1 MERKLYLPRFFAVL
15 LAALA
20 LAACS
25 PAAAPGLTAQ
35 PPTLVPAASAAP
47 ENTATLIP
55 AGSPTPEN
63 PSTVISTPEGT
74 PSAAPSEPAPVTITL
89 ANNNQ
94 SITLQVGQRF
104 LLQLGDSNRW
114 NVNIDNQDVV
124 SRLVNISV
132 VKGAQGV
139 YEAHRTGNALLS
151 AVGTAVCDPTQGVCS
166 HLAIGFALQITVQ

>member
-1 MERKLYLPRFFAVL
+1 MERKHYLPRFFAVL
-15 LAALA
+15 VAALT

-25 PAAAPGLTAQ
+25 PAAAPGLTPQ
-35 PPTLVPAASAAP
+35 PPTLVPAASAKP
-47 ENTATLIP
+47 ENTATVIP
-55 AGSPTPEN
+55 AGSPTLEYT
-63 PSTVISTPEGT
+63 PSTV
-74 PSAAPSEPAPVTITL
+74 PSEPAPVTITL

-94 SITLQVGQRF
+94 SIILQVGQRF

-114 NVNIDNQDVV
+114 NVNIDNQDVI

-139 YEAHRTGNALLS
+139 YEAHKTGNALLS
-151 AVGTAVCDPTQGVCS
+151 AVGTPVCDPTQGVCS